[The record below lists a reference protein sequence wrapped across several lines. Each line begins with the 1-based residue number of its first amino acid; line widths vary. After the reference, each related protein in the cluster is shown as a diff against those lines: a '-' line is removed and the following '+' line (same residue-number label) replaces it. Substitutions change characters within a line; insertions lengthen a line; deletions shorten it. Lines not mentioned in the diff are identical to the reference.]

1 MRNENFERAVS
12 KILKS
17 DNRYP
22 RAAYEMLPIVLD
34 YTVRKLH
41 ESGRK
46 KANHISSGHVTGA
59 QLSEGFRDYILEE
72 FGPFSQEILEDLRIY
87 TTLDIG
93 NLVYNLIAV
102 GCFGK
107 TEEDKLEDFD
117 NVYNFY
123 EAFVEP
129 FKVKNPSFP
138 QADYL

>member
-12 KILKS
+12 QILKR

-22 RAAYEMLPIVLD
+22 RAAYDILPVALD

-41 ESGRK
+41 ASERENAHHS
-46 KANHISSGHVTGA
+46 SSGHVTGA

-72 FGPFSQEILEDLRIY
+72 FGPFSQEILEDLGIY

-107 TEEDKLEDFD
+107 TEEDKLEDFE

-129 FKVKNPSFP
+129 FKVKNPNFP
-138 QADYL
+138 QDL